1 MLRLCL
7 LVLAAIG
14 VAFCPGAWSLLA
26 HCAAEQGKMPDVE
39 GPVRTLDYQSQQA
52 AEGEDGWEG
61 QHQSQPQQQAQ
72 QRQKAHRRPDSD
84 GAAHD
89 GEGPAL
95 LPDAAAH
102 ARPLKG
108 PGDDSSGDGAEA
120 DHPSADQ
127 QLAPPGDQP
136 VSGAQRPIPADKQAV
151 PAEKQPAAGD
161 QQPQVEETHPQPPP
175 PVDGPV
181 LPGVEPPAGKPGV
194 MLTPNGVRPTLPP
207 IEEPPADT
215 AEPSEGRSKPLPSQA
230 EPSASPDATK
240 PPAPVQPPRPL
251 TPAQA
256 ALRDRLRRVVG
267 FYQAQALNPQEH
279 TATELLYAATAFGC
293 NTEVQPPGGKKLNG
307 ITYLCWNLP
316 CAGRELLTSVDGRIA
331 ARVGYTFQA
340 QPGQMLAVLAMAR
353 VPRNYPMRAGDEVR
367 SVADLVEYEKL
378 SCRAGSELSLKLIGL
393 SYYVEEPVWQND
405 MGEDWSLERIVGE
418 LLAQPTAT
426 LSEGG
431 TARLLALTAAINHR
445 QRRNQPIEGRFA
457 QAQQLL
463 DRFQAIAFDVQ
474 NADGSW
480 GPTYFAGRSA
490 SREPAVQL
498 NSTGQM
504 LRWLVRWTPS
514 QQLDDPRI
522 VRSVQYL
529 LEMLGGQRYSWNL
542 RAMSTREIAAVMHA
556 LDALSAYDERLSGAF
571 TTTETSASTRAP
583 AATGAGDTPP
593 SQQPQ
598 RTAAGSK
605 PPAGRP
611 R

>member
-1 MLRLCL
+1 MLRFRL

-14 VAFCPGAWSLLA
+14 VAFCTGAWSLLA
-26 HCAAEQGKMPDVE
+26 CCAGEQGKMPDVE
-39 GPVRTLDYQSQQA
+39 GPVRTVDYQPQRAGAREDAPAIRQQVQA
-52 AEGEDGWEG
+52 
-61 QHQSQPQQQAQ
+61 QRQVQPRQQAQ
-72 QRQKAHRRPDSD
+72 QPTDPS
-84 GAAHD
+84 
-89 GEGPAL
+89 GEAQDAQGPAL
-95 LPDAAAH
+95 LPDAPQH
-102 ARPLKG
+102 ARPLKA
-108 PGDDSSGDGAEA
+108 PADDSAGDNAGA
-120 DHPSADQ
+120 DGPSADQ
-127 QLAPPGDQP
+127 QLAPTD
-136 VSGAQRPIPADKQAV
+136 D
-151 PAEKQPAAGD
+151 QPAAGD
-161 QQPQVEETHPQPPP
+161 QHPAAGDQKPSAGDERPVPADEQPQPEEAHPQQPP

-181 LPGVEPPAGKPGV
+181 LPGAEPPVGKPGV
-194 MLTPNGVRPTLPP
+194 MPAPNGIRPTLPP
-207 IEEPPADT
+207 LEEPPAET
-215 AEPSEGRSKPLPSQA
+215 ARPSDGRSKPLPSRA
-230 EPSASPDATK
+230 EPSESPQATK
-240 PPAPVQPPRPL
+240 PAAPVQPPRPL
-251 TPAQA
+251 SPAQV

-316 CAGRELLTSVDGRIA
+316 CAGRELLTMVDGRIA

-340 QPGQMLAVLAMAR
+340 QPGQLLAVLALAR
-353 VPRNYPMRAGDEVR
+353 VPRNYPMRAGDQVR

-393 SYYVEEPVWQND
+393 SYYVDEPVWQND
-405 MGEDWSLERIVGE
+405 MGEDWSLERMVGE

-431 TARLLALTAAINHR
+431 TTRLLALAAAIGHL
-445 QRRNQPIEGRFA
+445 QRRNQPLEGRFA

-463 DRFQAIAFDVQ
+463 DRFWTIAFDVQ

-480 GPTYFAGRSA
+480 GPTYFVGRSV

-504 LRWLVRWTPS
+504 LRWLVRWTPHD
-514 QQLDDPRI
+514 QLDDPRI

-542 RAMSTREIAAVMHA
+542 RAMSTRDIAAVMHA

-571 TTTETSASTRAP
+571 VSGETP
-583 AATGAGDTPP
+583 AAARPP
-593 SQQPQ
+593 KATSPAESPHAQQSQ
-598 RTAAGSK
+598 RTAAGWQQ
-605 PPAGRP
+605 PANRP